1 MPMTTRRTPTFR
13 DRRTLRLLRLAAAS
27 ATVAVEDESTVVRC
41 AWCGRLVIERTTPIP
56 HGFFTTTDNLD
67 DSPHRCGPPD
77 TGEAA

>member
-1 MPMTTRRTPTFR
+1 MTTRRTPSFR
-13 DRRTLRLLRLAAAS
+13 DRRTMRLLRLAAAS
-27 ATVAVEDESTVVRC
+27 ATVAVEDETSTVVRC

-56 HGFFTTTDNLD
+56 HGTFRAYDNLD